1 MRILKLHL
9 HHDIPYILIRDE
21 SVDFLNPYAALD
33 MIDDRIRSFAGSP
46 YRCSEASLFTN
57 ISSIKKSIDTDSSI
71 CGFSLIPDQHTQT
84 KSVNLF
90 PKFYESTLQKGNY
103 LFTQLAGSKP
113 EIILGSLS
121 KIHAYFKQNNEL
133 SYSKKLI
140 FRMVN
145 ETGGILA
152 NNRKDI
158 VFQFCIPL
166 DEE

>member
-21 SVDFLNPYAALD
+21 SVDFFNPFAALE
-33 MIDDRIRSFAGSP
+33 MIDDRIRSFVGPS
-46 YRCSEASLFTN
+46 YRCSEASLFAN
-57 ISSIKKSIDTDSSI
+57 ISSIKEGIDTDSSV
-71 CGFSLIPDQHTQT
+71 CGFSLIPDPHTQK

-90 PKFYESTLQKGNY
+90 PKFYESILPKGNY

-113 EIILGSLS
+113 EIISDSIS
-121 KIHAYFKQNNEL
+121 KIHAYFMQDNEL
-133 SYSKKLI
+133 SDSKKLI

-152 NNRKDI
+152 INRKDI
-158 VFQFCIPL
+158 VFQFLIPL
-166 DEE
+166 N